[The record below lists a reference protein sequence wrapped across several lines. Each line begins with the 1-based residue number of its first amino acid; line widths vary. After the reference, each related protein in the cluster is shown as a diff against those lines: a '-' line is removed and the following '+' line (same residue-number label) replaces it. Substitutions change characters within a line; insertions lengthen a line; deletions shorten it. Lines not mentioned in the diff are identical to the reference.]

1 MVHKAKERGE
11 QIADAY
17 EAIAR
22 ANHYMVGLV
31 ETVTFDE
38 TETARQILIRR
49 QNALPNNKARR
60 YRVLN
65 LALDL
70 VEQELNWSA
79 KQ

>member
-1 MVHKAKERGE
+1 MVHKAKERSE

-22 ANHYMVGLV
+22 ANHYMVGLI
-31 ETVTFDE
+31 EAVTFDE

-49 QNALPNNKARR
+49 QNALSNNKTRR

-70 VEQELNWSA
+70 VEQEVYWST
-79 KQ
+79 KS